1 MLKEL
6 FEEPDYGDLYF
17 VQDNCVDSVSVIGG
31 DPINHPDHYATGG
44 VECIDWIQMALTDE
58 EFAGYLK
65 GNVLK
70 YLWRM
75 ESKDSPAIDSG
86 KLEWYAG
93 YLHKIKT
100 K

>member
-1 MLKEL
+1 ML
-6 FEEPDYGDLYF
+6 FDYSDMYYLKD
-17 VQDNCVDSVSVIGG
+17 DNAESKLES

-75 ESKDSPAIDSG
+75 ESKDSPAIDSC

-93 YLHKIKT
+93 YLHKIKM

>member
-1 MLKEL
+1 MQFDYSDMYYLKDDNAEMKQ
-6 FEEPDYGDLYF
+6 ESDL
-17 VQDNCVDSVSVIGG
+17 
-31 DPINHPDHYATGG
+31 INHPGHYATG

-93 YLHKIKT
+93 YLHKIKM